1 MYIGLMLTFVTKRAK
16 KYLFQYYYSM
26 KIHKAENTSFKALYL
41 QKPEKM
47 AEFAFSDRLN
57 RIRPE
62 LENLAK
68 DVDLYVKLPNPK
80 ILSCREEIGVTMINP
95 KYDNFFKKMF
105 NRYKRGEYY
114 QETLPVDIFLDKKQF
129 LEFLTKMKEALL
141 KSNPKTGEVYKVYFS
156 SVR

>member
-41 QKPEKM
+41 PKPEKM
-47 AEFAFSDRLN
+47 AKFAFSDRLN

-68 DVDLYVKLPNPK
+68 DVDLYIKLPDPDV
-80 ILSCREEIGVTMINP
+80 LSCREKLRCIMINP
-95 KYDNFFKKMF
+95 KYDNFFKKIF
-105 NRYKRGEYY
+105 KRYKQGELY
-114 QETLPVDIFLDKKQF
+114 EESLPMEMIFKPKEFLD
-129 LEFLTKMKEALL
+129 FLTKMKEALL

>member
-1 MYIGLMLTFVTKRAK
+1 MQINK
-16 KYLFQYYYSM
+16 SN
-26 KIHKAENTSFKALYL
+26 NTSFKALYL
-41 QKPEKM
+41 PKSEQIAK
-47 AEFAFSDRLN
+47 FAQGDWFST
-57 RIRPE
+57 IKPE

-68 DVDLYVKLPNPK
+68 DVDLYIKLPDPDV
-80 ILSCREEIGVTMINP
+80 LSCREKLRCIMINP

>member
-16 KYLFQYYYSM
+16 KYLVQYYYSM

-41 QKPEKM
+41 PKPEKM
-47 AEFAFSDRLN
+47 AKFAFSDRLN

-95 KYDNFFKKMF
+95 KYDNFSKKCL
-105 NRYKRGEYY
+105 
-114 QETLPVDIFLDKKQF
+114 TDISEESIIRKLC
-129 LEFLTKMKEALL
+129 L
-141 KSNPKTGEVYKVYFS
+141 
-156 SVR
+156 

>member
-1 MYIGLMLTFVTKRAK
+1 MLTFVTKRAK

-41 QKPEKM
+41 PKPEKM
-47 AEFAFSDRLN
+47 AKFAFSDRLN

-68 DVDLYVKLPNPK
+68 DVDLYIKLPDPDV
-80 ILSCREEIGVTMINP
+80 LSCREKLRCIMINP
-95 KYDNFFKKMF
+95 KYDNFFKKIF
-105 NRYKRGEYY
+105 KRYKQGELY
-114 QETLPVDIFLDKKQF
+114 EESLPMEMIFKPKEFLD
-129 LEFLTKMKEALL
+129 FLTKMKEALL

>member
-16 KYLFQYYYSM
+16 KYLVQYYYSM

-41 QKPEKM
+41 PKPEKM
-47 AEFAFSDRLN
+47 AKFAFSDRLN

-68 DVDLYVKLPNPK
+68 DVDLYIKLPDPDV
-80 ILSCREEIGVTMINP
+80 LSCREKLRCIMINP
-95 KYDNFFKKMF
+95 KYDNFFKKIF
-105 NRYKRGEYY
+105 KRYKQGELY
-114 QETLPVDIFLDKKQF
+114 EESLPMEMIFKPKEFLD
-129 LEFLTKMKEALL
+129 FLTKMKEALL

>member
-41 QKPEKM
+41 PKPEKM
-47 AEFAFSDRLN
+47 AKFAFSDRLN

-68 DVDLYVKLPNPK
+68 DVDLYIKLPDPDV
-80 ILSCREEIGVTMINP
+80 LSCREKLRCIMINP
-95 KYDNFFKKMF
+95 KYDNF
-105 NRYKRGEYY
+105 
-114 QETLPVDIFLDKKQF
+114 
-129 LEFLTKMKEALL
+129 
-141 KSNPKTGEVYKVYFS
+141 
-156 SVR
+156 

>member
-41 QKPEKM
+41 PKPEKM
-47 AEFAFSDRLN
+47 AKFAFSDRLN

-68 DVDLYVKLPNPK
+68 DVDLYVKLPNPE

-95 KYDNFFKKMF
+95 KYDNFFKKIF
-105 NRYKRGEYY
+105 KRYKQGELY
-114 QETLPVDIFLDKKQF
+114 EESLPMEMIFKPKEFLD
-129 LEFLTKMKEALL
+129 FLTKMKEALL

>member
-41 QKPEKM
+41 PKPEKM
-47 AEFAFSDRLN
+47 AKFAFSDRLN

-68 DVDLYVKLPNPK
+68 DVDLYIKLPVPDV
-80 ILSCREEIGVTMINP
+80 LSCREKLRCIMINP
-95 KYDNFFKKMF
+95 KYDNFFKKIF
-105 NRYKRGEYY
+105 KRYKQGELY
-114 QETLPVDIFLDKKQF
+114 EESLPMEMIFKPKEFLD
-129 LEFLTKMKEALL
+129 FLTKMKEALL

>member
-16 KYLFQYYYSM
+16 KYLVQYYYSM

-41 QKPEKM
+41 PKPEKM
-47 AEFAFSDRLN
+47 AKFAFSDRLN
-57 RIRPE
+57 RIKPE

-68 DVDLYVKLPNPK
+68 DVDLYIKLPDPDV
-80 ILSCREEIGVTMINP
+80 LSCREKLRCIMINP
-95 KYDNFFKKMF
+95 KYDNFFKKIF
-105 NRYKRGEYY
+105 KRYKQGELY
-114 QETLPVDIFLDKKQF
+114 EESLPMEMIFKPKEFLD
-129 LEFLTKMKEALL
+129 FLTKMKEALL